1 MALGGGMFVTQ
12 NKVLPGSYINF
23 ISASRASASLSER
36 GYAALPLEL
45 DWGIDGEVFTVEA
58 AEFQKESLKI
68 FGYPYTHDK
77 LKGLRDLFLNIKT
90 GYFFKL
96 NTGGVKAACIYAT
109 ALYTGTRGNDLKI
122 VIEHNEAHTTENPL
136 YDVSTYL
143 ETLKVDM
150 QTVSTMAELKKNDY
164 VEFIPTATIA
174 LTSGTPLTGGTNG
187 AVDDATYQTFL
198 DKIESYSFNALGCLS
213 TNDTIKGLFANF
225 TKRMRDDV
233 GVKFQCV
240 LHRYT
245 IPDHEGI
252 ISVENNLA
260 GMGETVDPSAVY
272 WVLGAA
278 AGCEVNKSNTNKTY
292 DGEFNIDVDYTQSE
306 LEAGIEA
313 GKFMFHKVGGAV
325 RVLEDINT
333 FVSVTDEK
341 SSDFSSNQTIR
352 VLDQIGTDIAALF
365 NTKYLGKVPNDASG
379 RISLWNDIVK
389 HHQELET
396 IRAIENFEP
405 DKVTVEKGDT
415 KKAVIVQ
422 DVVTPINA
430 IAQLYMTV
438 VVQ

>member
-1 MALGGGMFVTQ
+1 MALGGGIFVTQ

-23 ISASRASASLSER
+23 VSASKSSAVLSER

-45 DWGIDGEVFTVEA
+45 DWGVDGEIFTVEA
-58 AEFQKESLKI
+58 ADFQKNSMKI

-96 NTGGVKAACIYAT
+96 NTGGTKAACTYAT
-109 ALYTGTRGNDLKI
+109 ALYTGARGNDLKI
-122 VIEHNEAHTTENPL
+122 VIEYNEAHTEQAPL
-136 YDVSTYL
+136 YDVTTYL
-143 ETLKVDM
+143 GTSKVDV
-150 QTVSTMAELKKNDY
+150 QTASTMAELKKNDY
-164 VEFIPTATIA
+164 VEFIPTATIG

-187 AVDDATYQTFL
+187 TVDDATYQTFL

-225 TKRMRDDV
+225 TKRMRDDI

-245 IPDHEGI
+245 SANHEGI

-260 GMGETVDPSAVY
+260 GMGGTVDPSAVY
-272 WVLGAA
+272 WVLGAI
-278 AGCEVNKSNTNKTY
+278 AGCEVNKSNTNKIY
-292 DGEFNIDVDYTQSE
+292 DGEFDIDVNYTQSE
-306 LEAGIEA
+306 LESAIEA
-313 GKFMFHKVGGAV
+313 GKFMFHKVGSTV

-333 FVSVTDEK
+333 FTSVTEEK

-352 VLDQIGTDIAALF
+352 VLDQIATDIATMF

-405 DKVTVEKGDT
+405 DKVIVEKGDT

-422 DVVTPINA
+422 DVVTPTNA
-430 IAQLYMTV
+430 MAQLYMTI

>member
-1 MALGGGMFVTQ
+1 MTLGGGLFVTK
-12 NKVLPGSYINF
+12 NKVLPGSYVNF
-23 ISASRASASLSER
+23 ISASRASAALAER

-45 DWGIDGEVFTVEA
+45 DWGMDGEVFAVEA
-58 AEFQKESLKI
+58 SEFQKESLKI
-68 FGYPYTHDK
+68 FGYAYINDK
-77 LKGLRDLFLNIKT
+77 LKGLRDLFLNSKT
-90 GYFFKL
+90 GYFFKI
-96 NTGGVKAACIYAT
+96 NTGGVKAACIYAA
-109 ALYTGTRGNDLKI
+109 ALYAGTRGNDLKI
-122 VIEHNEAHTTENPL
+122 AIEPNGVHTTEKPL

-143 ETLKVDM
+143 KNVKVDM

-164 VEFIPTATIA
+164 VTFISTATLA
-174 LTSGTPLTGGTNG
+174 LTLGTPLTGGTNG
-187 AVDDATYQTFL
+187 SVEQANYQTFL

-213 TNDTIKGLFANF
+213 THDTIKGLFANF
-225 TKRMRDDV
+225 TKRMRDEV
-233 GVKFQCV
+233 GVKFQYV
-240 LHRYT
+240 LHRYAS
-245 IPDHEGI
+245 DHEGI

-260 GMGETVDPSAVY
+260 GIGETIDPSAVY
-272 WVLGAA
+272 WVLGAVS
-278 AGCEVNKSNTNKTY
+278 GCEVNKSNTNRIY
-292 DGEFNIDVDYTQSE
+292 DGEFNIDIDYTQSE
-306 LEAGIEA
+306 LEARIEA
-313 GKFMFHKVGGAV
+313 GKFMFHKVGGTV
-325 RVLEDINT
+325 RVLEDSNT

-341 SSDFSSNQTIR
+341 SSDFSNNQTIR

-405 DKVTVEKGDT
+405 NKVTVEKGDT

-430 IAQLYMTV
+430 MAQLYMTV